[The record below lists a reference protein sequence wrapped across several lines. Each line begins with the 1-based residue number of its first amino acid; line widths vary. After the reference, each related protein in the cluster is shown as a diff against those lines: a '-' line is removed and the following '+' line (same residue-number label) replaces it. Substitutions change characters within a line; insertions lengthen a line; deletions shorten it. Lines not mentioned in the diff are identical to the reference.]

1 MNTKKIVQFI
11 LIIFL
16 LLLSLIFYK
25 KYFQVDNKISEE
37 KKETKI
43 NDEKNKNIEITEEK
57 KNSNIIQN
65 LRYVSEDLLGNT
77 YILSATSA
85 EIIKDDQDNVNLF
98 NVEGEIIQDNGEK
111 IEIISEIAKY
121 NRQNNNTLFKDN
133 VLVLY
138 GNQIIKANIV
148 KVNFTKNSIEIL
160 ENVHYTNENLEMFAD
175 IVEIDLLK
183 NKLKISMKD
192 QSNKVQ
198 ILGEN

>member
-16 LLLSLIFYK
+16 LLLSFIFYK
-25 KYFQVDNKISEE
+25 KYFQIDNKISED
-37 KKETKI
+37 KKETRINNEKI
-43 NDEKNKNIEITEEK
+43 ENAEINEEK
-57 KNSNIIQN
+57 KDANIIQN

-111 IEIISEIAKY
+111 IVIISEIAKY
-121 NRQNNNTLFKDN
+121 NRQNNNTLFRDN

-138 GNQIIKANIV
+138 GIETIKADIV
-148 KVNFTKNSIEIL
+148 KIDFTKNSIEIL

-192 QSNKVQ
+192 QKSKIQ
-198 ILGEN
+198 ISGEN

>member
-1 MNTKKIVQFI
+1 MSKKRIVQFI

-16 LLLSLIFYK
+16 LLLTTIFYT
-25 KYFQVDNKISEE
+25 KYFKVDNKILEN

-43 NDEKNKNIEITEEK
+43 DNKKIKDTKINKEK
-57 KNSNIIQN
+57 KDANIIQN

-85 EIIKDDQDNVNLF
+85 EIIKNEQNNVNLS
-98 NVEGEIIQDNGEK
+98 NVEGEIIQDNNEK
-111 IEIISEIAKY
+111 IEITSDTAKY
-121 NRQNNNTLFKDN
+121 NRQNNNTLFKEN
-133 VLVLY
+133 VLVFY
-138 GNQIIKANIV
+138 GNQTIKANIV
-148 KVNFTKNSIEIL
+148 QIDFTKNSIEIL

-192 QSNKVQ
+192 QKNK
-198 ILGEN
+198 ILISEEN

>member
-16 LLLSLIFYK
+16 LLLSFIFYK
-25 KYFQVDNKISEE
+25 KYFQIDNKISED
-37 KKETKI
+37 KKETRINNEKI
-43 NDEKNKNIEITEEK
+43 ENAEINEEK
-57 KNSNIIQN
+57 KDANIIQN

-111 IEIISEIAKY
+111 IVIISEIAKY
-121 NRQNNNTLFKDN
+121 NRQNNNTLFRDN

-138 GNQIIKANIV
+138 GIETIKADIV
-148 KVNFTKNSIEIL
+148 KIDFTKNSIEIL
-160 ENVHYTNENLEMFAD
+160 ENVHYTNENLEIFAD

-192 QSNKVQ
+192 QKSKIQ
-198 ILGEN
+198 ISGEN

>member
-16 LLLSLIFYK
+16 LLLSFIFYK
-25 KYFQVDNKISEE
+25 KYFQIDNKISED
-37 KKETKI
+37 KKETRINNEKI
-43 NDEKNKNIEITEEK
+43 ENAEINEEK
-57 KNSNIIQN
+57 KDANIIQN

-111 IEIISEIAKY
+111 IVIISEIAKY
-121 NRQNNNTLFKDN
+121 NRQNNNTLFRDN

-138 GNQIIKANIV
+138 GIETIKADIV
-148 KVNFTKNSIEIL
+148 KIDFTKNSIEIL
-160 ENVHYTNENLEMFAD
+160 ENVHYTNENVEMFAD

-192 QSNKVQ
+192 QKNK
-198 ILGEN
+198 IKISGEN

>member
-1 MNTKKIVQFI
+1 MNTKKTVQFI

-25 KYFQVDNKISEE
+25 KYFQVDNKISEV

-43 NDEKNKNIEITEEK
+43 DNEKIKNKEINEEK
-57 KNSNIIQN
+57 KDANIIQN

-85 EIIKDDQDNVNLF
+85 EIIKNDQDNVNLF
-98 NVEGEIIQDNGEK
+98 EVEGEIIQEDGEK
-111 IEIISEIAKY
+111 IEITSEIAKY
-121 NRQNNNTLFKDN
+121 NRQNNNTLFKEN

-138 GNQIIKANIV
+138 GKQIIKANIV
-148 KVNFTKNSIEIL
+148 DIDFTKNSIEVL
-160 ENVHYTNENLEMFAD
+160 ENVHYTNENIKMFAD

-192 QSNKVQ
+192 QKNKIQ
-198 ILGEN
+198 ISGEN

>member
-1 MNTKKIVQFI
+1 M
-11 LIIFL
+11 
-16 LLLSLIFYK
+16 
-25 KYFQVDNKISEE
+25 
-37 KKETKI
+37 
-43 NDEKNKNIEITEEK
+43 
-57 KNSNIIQN
+57 
-65 LRYVSEDLLGNT
+65 LGNT

-98 NVEGEIIQDNGEK
+98 DVEGEIIQDDGEK
-111 IEIISEIAKY
+111 IVIISKTAKY

-148 KVNFTKNSIEIL
+148 KIDFTKNSIEIL

-192 QSNKVQ
+192 QKSKIQ
-198 ILGEN
+198 ISGEN

>member
-1 MNTKKIVQFI
+1 MSIKKLVQYI
-11 LIIFL
+11 LIISL

-25 KYFQVDNKISEE
+25 KYFQEDNNISKD

-43 NDEKNKNIEITEEK
+43 KNEQIENTENTEEK
-57 KNSNIIQN
+57 KDANIIQN

-85 EIIKDDQDNVNLF
+85 EVIRDDQDNVNLF
-98 NVEGEIIQDNGEK
+98 EVEGEIIQDNGEK

-138 GNQIIKANIV
+138 GNQTIKADIV
-148 KVNFTKNSIEIL
+148 KIDFTKNSIEIL

-192 QSNKVQ
+192 QKNKVL
-198 ILGEN
+198 ISEEN

>member
-1 MNTKKIVQFI
+1 MSKKKIVQFI

-16 LLLSLIFYK
+16 LLLTTIFYI
-25 KYFQVDNKISEE
+25 KYFQVDNKTLKN

-43 NDEKNKNIEITEEK
+43 YNEKIKPTETNKEK
-57 KNSNIIQN
+57 KDANIIQN

-85 EIIKDDQDNVNLF
+85 EIIKNEQNNVNLF
-98 NVEGEIIQDNGEK
+98 NVEGEIIQNNDGK
-111 IEIISEIAKY
+111 IEITSNTAKY
-121 NRQNNNTLFKDN
+121 NRQNNNTLFKED

-138 GNQIIKANIV
+138 GNQNIKADIV
-148 KVNFTKNSIEIL
+148 KIDFTKNSIKIL

-192 QSNKVQ
+192 QKNK
-198 ILGEN
+198 ILISEEN

>member
-1 MNTKKIVQFI
+1 MSKKRIVQFI

-16 LLLSLIFYK
+16 LLLTTIFYT
-25 KYFQVDNKISEE
+25 KYFKVDNKILEN

-43 NDEKNKNIEITEEK
+43 DNKKIKDTKINKEK
-57 KNSNIIQN
+57 KDANIIQN

-85 EIIKDDQDNVNLF
+85 EIIKNEQNNVNLS
-98 NVEGEIIQDNGEK
+98 NVEGEIIQDNNEK
-111 IEIISEIAKY
+111 IEITSDTAKY
-121 NRQNNNTLFKDN
+121 KRQNNNTLFKEN
-133 VLVLY
+133 VLVFY
-138 GNQIIKANIV
+138 GNQTIKANIV
-148 KVNFTKNSIEIL
+148 QIDFTKNSIEIL

-192 QSNKVQ
+192 QKNK
-198 ILGEN
+198 ILISEEN

>member
-1 MNTKKIVQFI
+1 MNRKKIFQLI

-16 LLLSLIFYK
+16 LLLSVVFYK
-25 KYFQVDNKISEE
+25 KYFQVDNKVSEE
-37 KKETKI
+37 KKGNEI
-43 NDEKNKNIEITEEK
+43 NNEKNIIAEINKENKDVSIIE
-57 KNSNIIQN
+57 N

-85 EIIKDDQDNVNLF
+85 EIIEDDKNNVNLF

-138 GNQIIKANIV
+138 GNQTIKADIV
-148 KVNFTKNSIEIL
+148 KIDFTKNSIEIL

-192 QSNKVQ
+192 KKNKIQ
-198 ILGEN
+198 ISGEN

>member
-1 MNTKKIVQFI
+1 MNTQKTVQFI
-11 LIIFL
+11 LVIFL

-138 GNQIIKANIV
+138 GNQTIKSDIV
-148 KVNFTKNSIEIL
+148 KIDFTKNSIEIL
-160 ENVHYTNENLEMFAD
+160 GNVHYTNDNLEMFAD

-192 QSNKVQ
+192 QKNKIQ
-198 ILGEN
+198 ISGEN

>member
-1 MNTKKIVQFI
+1 MNRKKIFQLI

-16 LLLSLIFYK
+16 LLLSVVFYK
-25 KYFQVDNKISEE
+25 KYFQVDNKVSEE
-37 KKETKI
+37 KKENEI
-43 NDEKNKNIEITEEK
+43 DNEKNINAEINKENKDVSIIE
-57 KNSNIIQN
+57 N

-85 EIIKDDQDNVNLF
+85 EIIEDDKNNVNLF

-111 IEIISEIAKY
+111 IVIISKTAKY

-138 GNQIIKANIV
+138 GNQTIKADIV
-148 KVNFTKNSIEIL
+148 KIDFTKNSIEIL

-192 QSNKVQ
+192 KKNKIQ
-198 ILGEN
+198 ISGEN

>member
-25 KYFQVDNKISEE
+25 KYFQVDNRISKD

-43 NDEKNKNIEITEEK
+43 NDEKIKNIEIAEEK
-57 KNSNIIQN
+57 KSSNIIQN

-85 EIIKDDQDNVNLF
+85 EIIENDQENVNLF

-148 KVNFTKNSIEIL
+148 KIDFTKNSIEIL

-192 QSNKVQ
+192 QNDKVQ
-198 ILGEN
+198 ISGEN

>member
-1 MNTKKIVQFI
+1 MNTKKTVQFI

-25 KYFQVDNKISEE
+25 KYFQVDNKISEV

-43 NDEKNKNIEITEEK
+43 DNEKIKNKEINEEK
-57 KNSNIIQN
+57 KDANIIQN

-85 EIIKDDQDNVNLF
+85 EIIKNDQDNVNLF
-98 NVEGEIIQDNGEK
+98 EVEGEIIQEDGEK
-111 IEIISEIAKY
+111 IKITSEIAKY
-121 NRQNNNTLFKDN
+121 NRQNNNTLFKEN

-138 GNQIIKANIV
+138 GKQIIKANIV
-148 KVNFTKNSIEIL
+148 DIDFTKNSIEVL
-160 ENVHYTNENLEMFAD
+160 ENVHYTNENIKMFAD

-192 QSNKVQ
+192 KKNKIQ
-198 ILGEN
+198 ISGEN

>member
-1 MNTKKIVQFI
+1 MNRKKIFQFI

-16 LLLSLIFYK
+16 LLLSIIFYK
-25 KYFQVDNKISEE
+25 KYFQVDNKISEKKKESKINNEKIKNVETSKE
-37 KKETKI
+37 KK
-43 NDEKNKNIEITEEK
+43 DA
-57 KNSNIIQN
+57 NIIQN

-148 KVNFTKNSIEIL
+148 KIDFTKNSIEIL
-160 ENVHYTNENLEMFAD
+160 ENVHYTNENVEMFAD

-192 QSNKVQ
+192 QKNKIQVS
-198 ILGEN
+198 GEN

>member
-1 MNTKKIVQFI
+1 MNTKKTVQFI

-25 KYFQVDNKISEE
+25 KYFQVDNKISEV

-43 NDEKNKNIEITEEK
+43 DNEKIKNKEINEEK
-57 KNSNIIQN
+57 KDANIIQN

-98 NVEGEIIQDNGEK
+98 EVEGEIIQEDGEK
-111 IEIISEIAKY
+111 IEITSETAKY
-121 NRQNNNTLFKDN
+121 NRQNNNTLFKEN

-138 GNQIIKANIV
+138 GKQIIKANIV
-148 KVNFTKNSIEIL
+148 DIDFTKNSIEVL
-160 ENVHYTNENLEMFAD
+160 ENVHYTNENIKMFAD

-192 QSNKVQ
+192 QKNKIQ
-198 ILGEN
+198 ISGEN

>member
-16 LLLSLIFYK
+16 LFLSILFYK
-25 KYFQVDNKISEE
+25 KYFQIDNEISDD
-37 KKETKI
+37 KKETIIDNEKI
-43 NDEKNKNIEITEEK
+43 KNVEIKDEKKDA
-57 KNSNIIQN
+57 NIIQN

-85 EIIKDDQDNVNLF
+85 EIIKDDQDNVDLF
-98 NVEGEIIQDNGEK
+98 NVEGKIIQGNGGK
-111 IEIISEIAKY
+111 IEIISEKAKY
-121 NRQNNNTLFKDN
+121 NRQNNNTLFKEN

-138 GNQIIKANIV
+138 GNQTIKANLV
-148 KVNFTKNSIEIL
+148 KIDFTKNSIEIL

-183 NKLKISMKD
+183 NKLKISMKNQKD
-192 QSNKVQ
+192 KIQ
-198 ILGEN
+198 ISGEN

>member
-16 LLLSLIFYK
+16 LLLSIIFYK
-25 KYFQVDNKISEE
+25 KYFQVDNKISES

-43 NDEKNKNIEITEEK
+43 NNEKIENTEINEEK
-57 KNSNIIQN
+57 KDANIIQN

-85 EIIKDDQDNVNLF
+85 EIIKDNQDDVNLF
-98 NVEGEIIQDNGEK
+98 NVEGEIIKDDGEK
-111 IEIISEIAKY
+111 IEIISETAEY
-121 NRQNNNTLFKDN
+121 NRQNNNTLFKEN

-138 GNQIIKANIV
+138 GNQTIKANIV
-148 KVNFTKNSIEIL
+148 KIDFTKNLIEVL
-160 ENVHYTNENLEMFAD
+160 ENVDYTNENIKMFAD
-175 IVEIDLLK
+175 IVEIDLLR

-192 QSNKVQ
+192 QKNKIQ
-198 ILGEN
+198 ISGEN

>member
-1 MNTKKIVQFI
+1 MNTKKTVQFI

-25 KYFQVDNKISEE
+25 KYFQVDNKISEV

-43 NDEKNKNIEITEEK
+43 DNEKIKNKEINEEK
-57 KNSNIIQN
+57 KDANIIQN

-98 NVEGEIIQDNGEK
+98 EVEGEIIQEDGEK
-111 IEIISEIAKY
+111 IEITSEIAKY
-121 NRQNNNTLFKDN
+121 NRQNNNTLFKEN

-138 GNQIIKANIV
+138 GKQIIKANIV
-148 KVNFTKNSIEIL
+148 DIDFTKNSIEVL
-160 ENVHYTNENLEMFAD
+160 ENVHYTNENIKMFAD

-192 QSNKVQ
+192 QKNKIQ
-198 ILGEN
+198 ISGEN

>member
-25 KYFQVDNKISEE
+25 KYFQIDNRISKD

-43 NDEKNKNIEITEEK
+43 NDEKIKNIEIAEEK
-57 KNSNIIQN
+57 KSSNIIQN

-85 EIIKDDQDNVNLF
+85 EIIENDQENVNLF

-148 KVNFTKNSIEIL
+148 KFNFTKNSIEIL

-192 QSNKVQ
+192 QNDKVQ
-198 ILGEN
+198 ISGEN

>member
-1 MNTKKIVQFI
+1 MNTKKTVQFI

-16 LLLSLIFYK
+16 LSLSLIFYK
-25 KYFQVDNKISEE
+25 KYFQVDNKISEV

-43 NDEKNKNIEITEEK
+43 DNEKIKNREINEEK
-57 KNSNIIQN
+57 KDANIIQN

-98 NVEGEIIQDNGEK
+98 KVEGEIIQEDGEK
-111 IEIISEIAKY
+111 IEITSETAKY
-121 NRQNNNTLFKDN
+121 NRQNNNTLFKEN

-138 GNQIIKANIV
+138 GNQTIKADIVNID
-148 KVNFTKNSIEIL
+148 FTKNSIEVL
-160 ENVHYTNENLEMFAD
+160 ENVHYTNENIKMFAD

-192 QSNKVQ
+192 QKNKIQ
-198 ILGEN
+198 ISGEN

>member
-16 LLLSLIFYK
+16 LLLSVIFYK
-25 KYFQVDNKISEE
+25 KYFQVDNKISEV

-43 NDEKNKNIEITEEK
+43 DDEKIENKKINEENK
-57 KNSNIIQN
+57 DANIIQN
-65 LRYVSEDLLGNT
+65 LRYVSEDLFGNT

-98 NVEGEIIQDNGEK
+98 KVEGEIIQEDGEK
-111 IEIISEIAKY
+111 IEITSETAKY
-121 NRQNNNTLFKDN
+121 NRQNNNTLFKEN

-138 GNQIIKANIV
+138 GNQTIEANIV
-148 KVNFTKNSIEIL
+148 NIDFTKNSIEVL
-160 ENVHYTNENLEMFAD
+160 ENVYYTNENIKMFAD

-192 QSNKVQ
+192 QKNKIQV
-198 ILGEN
+198 LGEN

>member
-1 MNTKKIVQFI
+1 MNTKKTVQFI

-25 KYFQVDNKISEE
+25 KYFQVDNKISEV

-43 NDEKNKNIEITEEK
+43 DNEKIKNKEINEEK
-57 KNSNIIQN
+57 KDANIIQN

-85 EIIKDDQDNVNLF
+85 EIIKNDQDNVNLF
-98 NVEGEIIQDNGEK
+98 EVEGEIIQEDGEK
-111 IEIISEIAKY
+111 IEITSETAKY
-121 NRQNNNTLFKDN
+121 NRQNNNTLFKEN

-138 GNQIIKANIV
+138 GKQIIKANIV
-148 KVNFTKNSIEIL
+148 DIDFTKNSIEVL
-160 ENVHYTNENLEMFAD
+160 ENVHYTNENIKMFAD

-192 QSNKVQ
+192 QKNKIQ
-198 ILGEN
+198 ISGEN

>member
-1 MNTKKIVQFI
+1 MSIKKLVQYI
-11 LIIFL
+11 LIISL

-25 KYFQVDNKISEE
+25 KYFQEDNNISKD

-43 NDEKNKNIEITEEK
+43 NDEKIENTENTEEK
-57 KNSNIIQN
+57 KDANIIQN

-98 NVEGEIIQDNGEK
+98 DVEGEIIQDDGEK
-111 IEIISEIAKY
+111 IVIISKTAKY

-148 KVNFTKNSIEIL
+148 KFNFTKNSIEIL
-160 ENVHYTNENLEMFAD
+160 ENVHYTNENIEMFAD

-192 QSNKVQ
+192 QNNKVQ
-198 ILGEN
+198 ISGEN

>member
-16 LLLSLIFYK
+16 ILLSLIFYK
-25 KYFQVDNKISEE
+25 KYFQEDNNISKD

-43 NDEKNKNIEITEEK
+43 NDEKIENTENTEEK
-57 KNSNIIQN
+57 KDANIIQN

-85 EIIKDDQDNVNLF
+85 EVIRNDQNNVNLSD
-98 NVEGEIIQDNGEK
+98 VEGEIIQDNGEK
-111 IEIISEIAKY
+111 IVIISKTAKY

-148 KVNFTKNSIEIL
+148 KIDFTKNSIRIL

-192 QSNKVQ
+192 QNNKVQ
-198 ILGEN
+198 ISGEN